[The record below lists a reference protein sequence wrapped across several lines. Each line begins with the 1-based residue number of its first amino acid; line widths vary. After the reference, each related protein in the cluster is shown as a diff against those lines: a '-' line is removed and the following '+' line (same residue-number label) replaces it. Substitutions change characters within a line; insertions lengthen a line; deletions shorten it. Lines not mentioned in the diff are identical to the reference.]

1 MAQSRNDMI
10 LEILENNSDGVE
22 QIAPQP
28 EIPVELQI
36 VCSPERSVKS
46 PPNVPAEQPISNA
59 NGLTPTE
66 QPISNANGLTPTEQ
80 SSNATGLTSKTFPKS
95 KKRKAKE
102 SAFEKIQ
109 KQWDTELRAERKRNQ
124 DIEMVLREKMKEV
137 ENKVLNYNNV
147 NVDKIKYSQI
157 FGRTY
162 E

>member
-46 PPNVPAEQPISNA
+46 PPNVPA
-59 NGLTPTE
+59 E